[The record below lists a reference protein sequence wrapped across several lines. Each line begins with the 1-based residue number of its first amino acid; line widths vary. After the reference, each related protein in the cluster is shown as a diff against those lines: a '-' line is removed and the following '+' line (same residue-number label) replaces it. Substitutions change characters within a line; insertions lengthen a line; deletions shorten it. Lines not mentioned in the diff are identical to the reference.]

1 MLNPQIDCL
10 PYVLKFNGQDDHI
23 VLSKMNIDYS
33 QGFTIEAWV
42 YYNSFKFWSR
52 IVDFGNGVDKHNI
65 VFANVA
71 KTNTLTLQIK
81 TTVYE
86 RITANNALETG
97 NWMHL
102 AATIDSAGK
111 GKLFKNGVE
120 IQSGKIDLPGNL
132 NRSLNY
138 IGRSNWTHDG
148 YFDGRMAEV
157 RLWNHAR
164 SVEELQQDLHR
175 RLEGNE
181 TGLVGYWPLN
191 EGTGDIVSHNGKI
204 IGGIWHQQL
213 YFPTG
218 DRTHNLQPVLSFRGL
233 SQYIE
238 IKDPFAD
245 DREFTISLWVKPSI
259 LNDGN
264 NYGIIGSATAEN
276 QYNKPA
282 LWLTADKS
290 GLAYDSYDST
300 GQRYHEQLDNF
311 FAVKN
316 QWVHI
321 TWVKQGTEYKF
332 YRDGKLFAT
341 KPAPNSIYTN
351 RNTTYWIGR
360 NDNFWWGQIAALSIW
375 NYPRTEDE
383 VKTSLYQKLTG
394 KESGLVGYWSLDEGT
409 GDTLANKVI
418 SKDGTIVGAT
428 WAEAQLTL
436 SQSQTNQPTTQTVL
450 NFNGESNYINCGDR
464 INLANTSFTIE
475 FWAKRNS
482 TKAWAVIIE
491 QGKRSQNQELHIG
504 FRDNDM
510 FTLAFYGDD
519 LNTKKTVTDTEWHHW
534 ACVYDASSKQQTIY
548 RDSEKLL
555 ERTAKD
561 DYKGTGTLYIGV
573 VEGKESFFSGQLTEV
588 RIWKKP
594 RTAEDIKADMSRR
607 LTGNELGLMAY
618 WPLNEG
624 KGNIANDKMNITNQ
638 ATIYGAAWLKEATII
653 KAVNATPSL
662 SSVLSFDGVD
672 DFVEVPYAASLNPSQ
687 FTLLCWV
694 KVEKGQGTWRS
705 VITSRDDTLTK
716 GYILYAGDNNRW
728 QFWLGPSTQGTWI
741 IVNGSDVVLNTWV
754 LVAAT
759 YDGSRAKLYINGELV
774 GETVANYGVNT
785 ARPLRIAAGA
795 TEGNQ
800 KYFFPGQIAEIQLW
814 NKVCALEEIQK
825 NSQGSLVGNELG
837 LVAYWSFNEGK
848 GNKVSDKTSYGN
860 HGQITGATW
869 EVKKRGSTDESL
881 ALKSVLSFQPDFV
894 EIQEP
899 FDNNKEFTISL
910 WVKPQVINDGKWYG
924 FLGKDDNQ
932 SCKPSLC
939 LSPNN
944 SALAYDSYD
953 TTGKRYGELL
963 DNFFTEKI
971 QWVHITWV
979 KRGTEYKFYRN
990 GQLLATKPAP
1000 ETFYTNKETGYC
1012 FGLAENFWVGEM
1024 TEVSIWNIA
1033 RSDTDIKNSMGDR
1046 LTGKESGLVGYWS
1059 LNEGSSN
1066 TVKDGTSRNNH
1077 GKITG
1082 AIWDWQVFFS
1092 NEKLTS
1098 PKLSTHEQKNIDLAY
1113 KLGELEQK
1121 NTEQDKQISELKQK
1135 NAELDKKIS
1144 ESEQRYSEQAKQL
1157 SEVKQKNLE
1166 QDKKIAESE
1175 QKNDEQDKQL
1185 SELKQKN
1192 LEQDKKNAE
1201 LEQRNTEQ
1209 IKQIAALA
1217 QKVAELEQKNLEQ
1230 ETQLSEVKQK
1240 NSELEHKNTELT
1252 QQLSELSPKVVV
1264 IDSKT
1269 AIPQNEWQQL
1279 QKLQPA
1285 DLKSESYFG
1294 EETAFS
1300 GEWAI
1305 AGARKADR
1313 ADVEDAGVAYVF
1325 QLQNKIWVQKQ
1336 RLQPNDT
1343 CIGDRF
1349 GSAVAIGS
1357 QWAIIGAR
1365 KADSGIIK
1373 DAGAA
1378 YVYQLVGGM
1387 WQQKQKLQPLDLNVN
1402 SSFGKGIAIHGNWA
1416 IIGASHAKATSIQD
1430 AGAAYVFHLENGV
1443 WQQKQKLQP
1452 QDLSFN
1458 QCFGNVIAM
1467 TGEWAI
1473 IGGGDRYSSASVKRP
1488 GGAYLYHLEDGVWR
1502 QKQKLQSPQPG
1513 IHDLFGYSVAISGEY
1528 ALVGAVN
1535 TPVANIS
1542 GSGSVYTY
1550 KLIEGVWQPQQTL
1563 QPSQPKY
1570 CAFFGAT
1577 VAIANDIAV
1586 IGSTRA
1592 DSSKLKATG
1601 DAHIF
1606 KLEKGVWQ
1614 LQEKLQPTDL
1624 HYESY
1629 FGFSTPTDR
1638 EWIFTTA
1645 AWANTPTAKRAGAVY
1660 VFASR

>member
-1 MLNPQIDCL
+1 MQNQQINSL

-33 QGFTIEAWV
+33 SGFTIEAWV

-65 VFANVA
+65 VFANVGH
-71 KTNTLTLQIK
+71 TNTLAIQTKKGTAIEK
-81 TTVYE
+81 
-86 RITANNALETG
+86 ITANNALETG
-97 NWMHL
+97 KWMHL
-102 AATIDSAGK
+102 AATVDSSGH
-111 GKLFKNGVE
+111 GKLYKNGVE
-120 IQSGKIDLPGNL
+120 IQSGKIHLPENL

-157 RLWNHAR
+157 RLWNRTR
-164 SVEELQQDLHR
+164 SVEELQQDLNR
-175 RLEGNE
+175 RLEGKE
-181 TGLVGYWPLN
+181 AGLVGYWPLN
-191 EGTGDIVSHNGKI
+191 EGTGDLVSHNGKI
-204 IGGIWHQQL
+204 IGGVWHQEI

-218 DRTHNLQPVLSFRGL
+218 DRAHHLQSILSFRGL

-245 DREFTISLWVKPSI
+245 DGEFTLSLWVKPSI
-259 LNDGN
+259 LNDGS
-264 NYGIIGSATAEN
+264 NYSIIGNYAPEN

-300 GQRYHEQLDNF
+300 GQRYREQLDNF
-311 FAVKN
+311 FVVKN

-341 KPAPNSIYTN
+341 KPAPNKIYTN

-360 NDNFWWGQIAALSIW
+360 ESNFWWGKIAALSVW
-375 NYPRTEDE
+375 NCPRTPDE
-383 VKTSLYQKLTG
+383 IQASLYQKLSG
-394 KESGLVGYWSLDEGT
+394 KESGLVGYWPLDEGT
-409 GDTLANKVI
+409 GDKLANKVI
-418 SKDGTIVGAT
+418 SKDGTIVDAT
-428 WAEAQLTL
+428 WEEAKLTL
-436 SQSQTNQPTTQTVL
+436 INPQTNQPTTTQFVL
-450 NFNGESNYINCGDR
+450 TFNGQSTCINCGDR

-482 TKAWAVIIE
+482 TKAWSVIIN
-491 QGKRSQNQELHIG
+491 QGNKKQNQDLHIG
-504 FRDNDM
+504 YRSNDV

-519 LNTKKTVTDTEWHHW
+519 LNTEINVTDTEWHHW
-534 ACVYDASSKQQTIY
+534 ACVYDATTKKQIIY

-607 LTGNELGLMAY
+607 LTGNELGLIAY

-624 KGNIANDKMNITNQ
+624 KGNIANDKMNIANQ
-638 ATIYGAAWLKEATII
+638 ATIYGAAWQKEATII
-653 KAVNATPSL
+653 KAVNATPSW
-662 SSVLSFDGVD
+662 SSLLSFDGVD
-672 DFVEVPYAASLNPSQ
+672 DFVEVPYAANLNPSQ

-705 VITSRDDTLTK
+705 VITSRDDSPAK

-728 QFWLGPSTQGTWI
+728 QFWVGSSTQSSWI
-741 IVNGSDVVLNTWV
+741 IVNGSDVVLNTWTS
-754 LVAAT
+754 VAAT

-774 GETVANYGVNT
+774 GETVANYGINSK
-785 ARPLRIAAGA
+785 RPLRIGAGA
-795 TEGNQ
+795 TEGIQ
-800 KYFFPGQIAEIQLW
+800 KYFFSGKIAEVQLW
-814 NKVCALEEIQK
+814 DKVCTLEELQK
-825 NSQGSLVGNELG
+825 NMQGSLVGNESG
-837 LVAYWSFNEGK
+837 LVSYWPLNESK

-869 EVKKRGSTDESL
+869 EAKTKELADESL
-881 ALKSVLSFQPDFV
+881 SVKSVLNFQADFV
-894 EIQEP
+894 EIQDP
-899 FDNNKEFTISL
+899 FDNNKEFTLSL
-910 WVKPQVINDGKWYG
+910 WVKPKAIDDGKCYG
-924 FLGKDDNQ
+924 LLGKDENKF
-932 SCKPSLC
+932 CKPSLWLC
-939 LSPNN
+939 SKN
-944 SALAYDSYD
+944 SALVYDSYD
-953 TTGKRYGELL
+953 TTGKRYRELL
-963 DNFFTEKI
+963 DNFFTEKA

-990 GQLLATKPAP
+990 GQLFATKPAP
-1000 ETFYTNKETGYC
+1000 EIFYTNKETGYW
-1012 FGLAENFWVGEM
+1012 FGLADNFWVGEM
-1024 TEVSIWNIA
+1024 TELSIWNCA
-1033 RSDTDIKNSMGDR
+1033 RLDADIKNSLGER
-1046 LTGKESGLVGYWS
+1046 LTGKEPGLVGYWA
-1059 LNEGSSN
+1059 LNEGSGD
-1066 TVKDGTSRNNH
+1066 TAKDVTSRNNN

-1082 AIWDWQVFFS
+1082 AIWDWQLFFV
-1092 NEKLTS
+1092 NEILTP
-1098 PKLSTHEQKNIDLAY
+1098 PKPSALEQNNIDLAY
-1113 KLGELEQK
+1113 KVGELEQK
-1121 NTEQDKQISELKQK
+1121 NIEQEKQLSELKQK
-1135 NAELDKKIS
+1135 NAELDKKVA
-1144 ESEQRYSEQAKQL
+1144 ESEQKNAERDKQL
-1157 SEVKQKNLE
+1157 SEVKQKNLD

-1175 QKNDEQDKQL
+1175 QKNAEQDQQL

-1192 LEQDKKNAE
+1192 LDQDKKIAE
-1201 LEQRNTEQ
+1201 LEKKNT
-1209 IKQIAALA
+1209 
-1217 QKVAELEQKNLEQ
+1217 EQ
-1230 ETQLSEVKQK
+1230 ETQLSEIKQK
-1240 NSELEHKNTELT
+1240 NSELEHKDTELT
-1252 QQLSELSPKVVV
+1252 QKLSELSPKVVV
-1264 IDSKT
+1264 LEPKPV
-1269 AIPQNEWQQL
+1269 IPQNEWQQL

-1294 EETAFS
+1294 EETAFC

-1305 AGARKADR
+1305 AGARKANR
-1313 ADVEDAGVAYVF
+1313 ADIEDAGIAYIF
-1325 QLQNKIWVQKQ
+1325 QLQNKMWLQKQ
-1336 RLQPNDT
+1336 RLQPHD
-1343 CIGDRF
+1343 IRMGDRF
-1349 GSAVAIGS
+1349 GSAVAIDS
-1357 QWAIIGAR
+1357 QWAIVGAR
-1365 KADSGIIK
+1365 KADAGIIK

-1378 YVYQLVGGM
+1378 YIYQLENGI
-1387 WQQKQKLQPLDLNVN
+1387 WQQKQKLQPQDLNVN
-1402 SSFGKGIAIHGNWA
+1402 SSFGKGIAISRNWA
-1416 IIGASHAKATSIQD
+1416 IVGAARAKLANIQD

-1443 WQQKQKLQP
+1443 WQQTQKLQP
-1452 QDLSFN
+1452 QDLGFN

-1467 TGEWAI
+1467 TAEWAI
-1473 IGGGDRYSSASVKRP
+1473 VGGGDRYSSASVKRP
-1488 GGAYLYHLEDGVWR
+1488 GGAYVYHLEDGVWR
-1502 QKQKLQSPQPG
+1502 QKQKLQSPQLG
-1513 IHDLFGYSVAISGEY
+1513 INDLFGYSVAISGEY

-1535 TPVANIS
+1535 TPVANVS
-1542 GSGSVYTY
+1542 GTGSVYIY

-1614 LQEKLQPTDL
+1614 LKEKLQPTDL

-1629 FGFSTPTDR
+1629 FGFSSPTDR